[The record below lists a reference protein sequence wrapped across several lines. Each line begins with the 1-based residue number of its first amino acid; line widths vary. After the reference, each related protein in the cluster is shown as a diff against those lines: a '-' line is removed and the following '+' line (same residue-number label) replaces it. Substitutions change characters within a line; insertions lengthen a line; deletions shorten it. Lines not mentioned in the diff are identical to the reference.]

1 MAKIVSKRG
10 QPPAPPA
17 KPKSPIGN
25 VVTGGVQIHIFDLGG
40 NGMPLTAEEQ
50 EEIGRIFENIRK
62 QLDIIIS
69 LQDWERLCQPHN

>member
-10 QPPAPPA
+10 LPPPKPA
-17 KPKSPIGN
+17 TKPSSP
-25 VVTGGVQIHIFDLGG
+25 VFTGGIQVHIFDLGG

-69 LQDWERLCQPHN
+69 FRDWDRLVQDHI